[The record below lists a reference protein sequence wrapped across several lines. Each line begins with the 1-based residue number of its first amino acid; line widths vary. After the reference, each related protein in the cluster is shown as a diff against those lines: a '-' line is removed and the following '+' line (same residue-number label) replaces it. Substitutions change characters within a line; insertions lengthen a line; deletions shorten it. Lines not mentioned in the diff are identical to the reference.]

1 MRSHCQLMDEEGG
14 KKSERR
20 ENKNFWAATSQESV
34 WETDTDVEIQITH
47 SPANHA
53 AHQGGEG

>member
-1 MRSHCQLMDEEGG
+1 MDEEGG